1 MAVSKKKTLYREGAL
16 YVPFLNEGE
25 RVMTNGLRKDVSR
38 HGNGSE
44 NSRKD
49 ITKSVK
55 RPKSR
60 AVQNFN
66 NRVNADRKVIAM
78 GKQYHKAQFQ
88 IEIPERATIENPEA
102 FLQAKERSAFYRE
115 RREKEKQL
123 KGR

>member
-44 NSRKD
+44 HSKKD

-55 RPKSR
+55 RPKNR

-66 NRVNADRKVIAM
+66 NRVNAQRKNEIQ
-78 GKQYHKAQFQ
+78 GKVWDKAQTQFP
-88 IEIPERATIENPEA
+88 IHERANYDDPIKYFRQAEQKASREA
-102 FLQAKERSAFYRE
+102 K
-115 RREKEKQL
+115 KKL
-123 KGR
+123 KAQ